1 MSMSTLGSA
10 GGRQKAEMNVT
21 PMIDVLLVLI
31 IIFLVVTTHT
41 AGLKANI
48 PQPSDDASTPPPQNN
63 EVVLTVLANDQ
74 VQLNREMPIP
84 VDDLD
89 PRLRALFKN
98 AAHHVIF
105 VRGGKDLEFA
115 RIAQVIDIAKG
126 AGLDRFALMTE

>member
-1 MSMSTLGSA
+1 MSMSVSRSA
-10 GGRQKAEMNVT
+10 AGRQKAEMNVT

-31 IIFLVVTTHT
+31 IIFMVVTTHT
-41 AGLKANI
+41 SGLKANI
-48 PQPSDDASTPPPQNN
+48 PQPSDDSSALPNH
-63 EVVLTVLANDQ
+63 EVVLTVLANDT
-74 VQLNREMPIP
+74 VQLNRERPIP

-89 PRLRALFKN
+89 PRLRGLFKN

-105 VRGGKDLEFA
+105 VRGAKDLDFA